1 MNKEIFYLCWDND
14 GLNKAANYAAIL
26 GVPLAQCQLWTR
38 QRRNY
43 GIKTVSHTSKMLRQT
58 GQAAIRCV

>member
-26 GVPLAQCQLWTR
+26 GVPLAQCQLWVFSR
-38 QRRNY
+38 KY
-43 GIKTVSHTSKMLRQT
+43 KGDYHD
-58 GQAAIRCV
+58 